1 LVLIGF
7 MGTGK
12 SAIGRAIARGLCVRH
27 LDTDCEI
34 ERRFQMDIPRIFA
47 EHGEAAFR
55 SAEQDVLRRLAR
67 RGPSGAPQPRLII
80 STGGGTPM
88 REENVDLLR
97 EMGQIVWLSAPIGT
111 VLQRVGRNLKQR
123 PLLAGHQ
130 DNPQQRI
137 RQLMAEREPRYASLA
152 DIRVDTSPFASPKD
166 AAAHIISL
174 LRQNEDL

>member
-1 LVLIGF
+1 

-12 SAIGRAIARGLCVRH
+12 SAIGRAIARGLSVRH

-55 SAEQDVLRRLAR
+55 SAEQDVLRRLTQ
-67 RGPSGAPQPRLII
+67 RGSPAAAPPRLVI

-88 REENVDLLR
+88 REENVELLR
-97 EMGQIVWLSAPIGT
+97 EIGQIVWLSAPIAT

-152 DIRVDTSPFASPKD
+152 ELRVDTSPFASPKD

-174 LRQNEDL
+174 LQQNEDI